1 MEKGKGVGE
10 GEKGNE
16 GGEEKWEERRGKGE
30 AYLKEKGTWLDI
42 SIGVIRPPQR
52 EVPFPLAT
60 TKTRPI
66 HSLHMTPQPR
76 PNQPPPSPL
85 ILPETVLT
93 QLKPTPPPLAKPD
106 EMVGLVPTAIVATA
120 LDITMPGIRRTS
132 TDALEVCMLAGPRT
146 ICRGRM
152 LGLLRGCLVK
162 RFRDGIEVEDEGEAG
177 DEAGA
182 QLG

>member
-1 MEKGKGVGE
+1 M
-10 GEKGNE
+10 
-16 GGEEKWEERRGKGE
+16 
-30 AYLKEKGTWLDI
+30 KEKGTRLDI

-52 EVPFPLAT
+52 EVPFSVAT

-132 TDALEVCMLAGPRT
+132 MDARKVCMLAGPGT